1 MTNSELID
9 FKPPV
14 QQHHQHQL
22 QHNREDTILHTTK
35 RNRMSLKKEFP
46 ISKLLGTHDRIKL
59 CR

>member
-14 QQHHQHQL
+14 QQHHQQQL

-46 ISKLLGTHDRIKL
+46 ISKLLGKHDRIKL
-59 CR
+59 YR